1 MKPFIP
7 LMFLVLSLSANTV
20 LYADQKQPIPVTV
33 KPLKSLLYHP
43 VKQAPAKVVTLND
56 SVISAEISAVVESI
70 PVEVGFRVKKNQVL
84 ATLDCSDYKLNK
96 QQLESEQKALKAD
109 QAFAR
114 FQYDRS
120 SSLLESKSISRE
132 IFRRHRSSLNKISA
146 QLELLAIKIKQADKM
161 ISRCQIKAPYDGVI
175 LHKLADV
182 GEGVNLNSPIIRM
195 FDTDSLEV
203 EAQAPLEL
211 IDELQRK
218 SLNFVYR
225 QQKYPLQLRVIMPNI
240 ETQARHQRVRFNF
253 IDAKAPANAFG
264 FIELTIEQDFIPS
277 NYLLKRNN
285 QVGIFYLDR
294 SQSAARFVP
303 LEGALIGRDAKI
315 ELPED
320 SQIIIDGR
328 NALEDGQS
336 VTIRSVDAV
345 IH

>member
-1 MKPFIP
+1 MKTFII
-7 LMFLVLSLSANTV
+7 LLFLVLSMSANTV
-20 LYADQKQPIPVTV
+20 LHADQKQPIPVTV

-84 ATLDCSDYKLNK
+84 ATLDCSDYELNK

-182 GEGVNLNSPIIRM
+182 GEGVNLNSPLIRM
-195 FDTDSLEV
+195 IDTDSLEV

-240 ETQARHQRVRFNF
+240 ETQSRHQRVRFNF
-253 IDAKAPANAFG
+253 IDEKAPANAFG

-285 QVGIFYLDR
+285 QAGIFYFDR
-294 SQSAARFVP
+294 SQSVARFVP
-303 LEGALIGRDAKI
+303 LKGALIGRDAKI

-320 SQIIIDGR
+320 TQIIIDGR